1 MFCCVFNVTDFLAK
15 RRANRWKSLQVSW
28 CAVAFVVTRKK
39 LRDREGGDR
48 RRSPA
53 TSQQDPSN
61 SGTSLTL
68 PAAALA
74 PGCSASDRPCRPCSS
89 PNPSRPWLAA
99 CAPTVAV
106 RRSRAAME
114 VPLRSLCFNPG
125 RAKALQWPRASA
137 DLDAATSGLSLRL
150 ASLPL
155 PLLLLLT
162 QTSPDRHPPPQH
174 GRQSRASQPE
184 PRDADQ
190 GRARG
195 HAHDRQ
201 HVASEAPSIR

>member
-1 MFCCVFNVTDFLAK
+1 MVRGCLCGHPKKTPGSGGGALVARDVARSVK
-15 RRANRWKSLQVSW
+15 RWH
-28 CAVAFVVTRKK
+28 FIY
-39 LRDREGGDR
+39 
-48 RRSPA
+48 
-53 TSQQDPSN
+53 
-61 SGTSLTL
+61 
-68 PAAALA
+68 LA